1 MLANRMLVTTK
12 SIAVAAGAYLAATV
26 VSAAGAGAADGA
38 AIFQD
43 VCKACHADGGV
54 GTPGLAPPLV
64 SPVVASSAAKKP
76 DYALLVVLHGL
87 SGPLPLSG
95 GDSISGIMPPI
106 GLRLSDDE
114 IAAVVGYVFGTL
126 NTSPVKIDPKMVAE
140 LRVKS
145 PTAKELR
152 AMREELQK

>member
-1 MLANRMLVTTK
+1 MLAKTK
-12 SIAVAAGAYLAATV
+12 SLMIAAGSLLAAILAGTA
-26 VSAAGAGAADGA
+26 SAAAADGA

-64 SPVVASSAAKKP
+64 SPVVATSAAKKP

-87 SGPLPLSG
+87 SGSLPLSG

-106 GLRLSDDE
+106 GLRLSDDD

-126 NTSPVKIDPKMVAE
+126 NKTPAAIESKTVAE
-140 LRVKS
+140 LRAKS

-152 AMREELQK
+152 AMREELMK